1 MSRTATV
8 SRPHAPRIDIA
19 PLDPADH
26 SAYLALL
33 DLTSD
38 QGVPAEVA
46 QVLALAP
53 FRHPFTHGPA
63 LCLTARTRRATTP
76 AGAVFAAVPEWAY
89 EHPISQA
96 NAALAS
102 FLAATSIGIYGLAVA
117 PEHRHLG
124 MARALLAKTE
134 TLARSTRYR
143 LASLIHK
150 PELADFYQRLGYTSA
165 HHIVIPTPDGAMA
178 LTQPRPMMTA
188 VKPLHPSVRIQTVPG
203 APGPVVAGL
212 VPGFDLPP
220 TARFR
225 DGRLF
230 T

>member
-1 MSRTATV
+1 MSRTAPV
-8 SRPHAPRIDIA
+8 SRPRPARIDIA
-19 PLDPADH
+19 PPDPADH
-26 SAYLALL
+26 AAYLALL
-33 DLTSD
+33 ALALDRGL
-38 QGVPAEVA
+38 PAEVA
-46 QVLALAP
+46 DILALTP
-53 FRHPFTHGPA
+53 FQHPFTHGPA
-63 LCLTARTRRATTP
+63 LCLTARTRRTTTP

-89 EHPISQA
+89 THPRCRA
-96 NAALAS
+96 NPRLSAL
-102 FLAATSIGIYGLAVA
+102 LAETNIGIYALAVA

-134 TLARSTRYR
+134 TIARSARYR
-143 LASLIHK
+143 MASLIHE
-150 PELADFYQRLGYTSA
+150 PELSDFYQSLGYISA

-203 APGPVVAGL
+203 PRTLVTGL

-220 TARFR
+220 TAHVRN
-225 DGRLF
+225 GRLI

>member
-1 MSRTATV
+1 MSLNPTV
-8 SRPHAPRIDIA
+8 SQPRTPRIDVDL
-19 PLDPADH
+19 LDPADH
-26 SAYLALL
+26 AAYLALL
-33 DLTSD
+33 DLTTD
-38 QGVPAEVA
+38 QGLPAEVA
-46 QVLALAP
+46 DILTLAP
-53 FRHPFTHGPA
+53 FQPPFTHGPA
-63 LCLTARTRRATTP
+63 LCMTARTRRATTP
-76 AGAVFAAVPEWAY
+76 AGAVFAAAPDWAY

-96 NAALAS
+96 NTALAS
-102 FLAATSIGIYGLAVA
+102 FLATTTIGIYGLAVA

-124 MARALLAKTE
+124 MARALLARTE
-134 TLARSTRYR
+134 TIARSTRHR

-165 HHIVIPTPDGAMA
+165 QHIVILTPGGAMA
-178 LTQPRPMMTA
+178 LTQPHRMMTA

-212 VPGFDLPP
+212 VPGFELPP
-220 TARFR
+220 TASFR